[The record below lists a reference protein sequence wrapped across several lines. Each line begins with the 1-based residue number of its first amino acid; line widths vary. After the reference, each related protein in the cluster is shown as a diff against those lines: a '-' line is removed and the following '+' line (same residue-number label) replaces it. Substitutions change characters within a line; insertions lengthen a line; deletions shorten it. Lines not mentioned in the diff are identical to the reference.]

1 MNIKETINSKINS
14 NLNIQFF
21 KIIDFSD
28 QHKNHYDNGSRGDT
42 SHITLIV
49 VSKDFKNMSKI
60 QRERKIHKLLE
71 NEIRD
76 NLHSIRLKLYT
87 PDEYD

>member
-1 MNIKETINSKINS
+1 MNIKETINSKINLQ
-14 NLNIQFF
+14 LNTQFL

-49 VSKDFKNMSKI
+49 VSKDFQNMSKI
-60 QRERKIHKLLE
+60 NRERKIHKILE

>member
-14 NLNIQFF
+14 ELNTHFL
-21 KIIDFSD
+21 KIVDFSD

-42 SHITLIV
+42 YHITLII
-49 VSKDFKNMSKI
+49 VSKDFQNMSKI
-60 QRERKIHKLLE
+60 QRERKIYKILR

-87 PDEYD
+87 LDEYD

>member
-14 NLNIQFF
+14 NLDTKFI

-28 QHKNHYDNGSRGDT
+28 QHKNHYDNGARGDT
-42 SHITLIV
+42 SHITIII
-49 VSKDFKNMSKI
+49 VSKDFENMPKVE
-60 QRERKIHKLLE
+60 RERKIHKILKS
-71 NEIRD
+71 EIRD

-87 PDEYD
+87 PEEYN

>member
-1 MNIKETINSKINS
+1 MDIKETINSKIKS
-14 NLNIQFF
+14 NLDTDFL

-49 VSKDFKNMSKI
+49 VSKDFQNMSKI
-60 QRERKIHKLLE
+60 QRERKIHQILE

-76 NLHSIRLKLYT
+76 NLHSIRFKLYT

>member
-14 NLNIQFF
+14 NLDTKFI

-28 QHKNHYDNGSRGDT
+28 QHKNHYDSGARGDT
-42 SHITLIV
+42 SHITIII
-49 VSKDFKNMSKI
+49 VSKDFENMPKI
-60 QRERKIHKLLE
+60 ERERKIHKILKS
-71 NEIRD
+71 EIRD

-87 PDEYD
+87 PEEYN

>member
-1 MNIKETINSKINS
+1 MKAKYSNELFENIKKSNIGINSK
-14 NLNIQFF
+14 
-21 KIIDFSD
+21 DF
-28 QHKNHYDNGSRGDT
+28 Q
-42 SHITLIV
+42 
-49 VSKDFKNMSKI
+49 NMSKI
-60 QRERKIHKLLE
+60 QRERKIHKILE

>member
-1 MNIKETINSKINS
+1 MNIKENINSKINS
-14 NLNIQFF
+14 ELNTHFL
-21 KIIDFSD
+21 KIVDFSD

-42 SHITLIV
+42 SHITLII
-49 VSKDFKNMSKI
+49 VSKDFQNMSKI
-60 QRERKIHKLLE
+60 QRERKIYKILE

-87 PDEYD
+87 LDEYD